1 MNSGLSLFPLS
12 THQFNGLGKYNCT
25 VAFASALEA
34 DMTLNSNAQLSS
46 TKIDFILNLK
56 EDIYEQNHH
65 FDIALALKN
74 FDNRKVTLK
83 DVSTLSTIVI
93 KCCRG
98 VDNYYFQGIA
108 KLSELNIL

>member
-1 MNSGLSLFPLS
+1 M
-12 THQFNGLGKYNCT
+12 
-25 VAFASALEA
+25 
-34 DMTLNSNAQLSS
+34 
-46 TKIDFILNLK
+46 
-56 EDIYEQNHH
+56 
-65 FDIALALKN
+65 KN

-108 KLSELNIL
+108 KLSELNILELLKENLELKKIACQPKSAKKDRQVKKWIEIHYPYLTDETKNYILREI